1 MRRREGRGTWSRGAP
16 GAWQM
21 AQVWEVRSIR
31 VRRSAGFVEN
41 RTSPVRLNMRMR
53 SMPCFSAMVCITW
66 YAASRWSSSMA
77 CQVALVI
84 ALESWS
90 APKVIVLRS
99 CPSSVLIL
107 TSPETAATM
116 TTITVIESTSFWARR
131 RGITGFRVR
140 NYCCAPRGATIISD
154 SKPCYA
160 AASRPETR
168 ALDHGDRG
176 HCGGGFR
183 AGQYQNRRGA
193 TPQYDDLGGGP
204 ALQGDHQR
212 DLARHARR
220 PSRSGIPGDADHRRK
235 AGHRPHPHVQPHGRG
250 PVFDEPRG
258 PADPDR
264 ADLRDLRHL
273 PRAGRSP
280 AARAPALAPP
290 HLQRRGRAAPP
301 GAGPPLRPLPI

>member
-1 MRRREGRGTWSRGAP
+1 MRRREGRGTCSRGAP

-21 AQVWEVRSIR
+21 AQVAEVRSIL

-140 NYCCAPRGATIISD
+140 NYCSAPRGRAWGNWLTGPII
-154 SKPCYA
+154 
-160 AASRPETR
+160 R
-168 ALDHGDRG
+168 H
-176 HCGGGFR
+176 GGGGWAGLFGNGIGFVSEWTQVVSFYSGWALTMGSFR
-183 AGQYQNRRGA
+183 IPGCETEAAVRA
-193 TPQYDDLGGGP
+193 P
-204 ALQGDHQR
+204 
-212 DLARHARR
+212 LARKDLVF
-220 PSRSGIPGDADHRRK
+220 G
-235 AGHRPHPHVQPHGRG
+235 GR
-250 PVFDEPRG
+250 
-258 PADPDR
+258 
-264 ADLRDLRHL
+264 
-273 PRAGRSP
+273 
-280 AARAPALAPP
+280 
-290 HLQRRGRAAPP
+290 QIGRAHV
-301 GAGPPLRPLPI
+301 